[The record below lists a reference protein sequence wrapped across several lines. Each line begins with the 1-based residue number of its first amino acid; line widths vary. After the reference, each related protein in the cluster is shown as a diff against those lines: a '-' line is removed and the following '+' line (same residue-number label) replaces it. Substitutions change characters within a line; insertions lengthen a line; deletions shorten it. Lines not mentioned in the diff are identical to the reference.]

1 MMMWA
6 MSSFAP
12 IATSRLRAAK
22 RTKGTY
28 EHSQKFPFG
37 NGIGVYGRLVY
48 LFERLRL
55 DEGCGRTTRGN
66 RQSSS
71 GRRSGSKPAHRT
83 AARLCEARELLGERE
98 NNPGRSHDYYRKTN
112 ILRACTVGISSP
124 EGFGEEK

>member
-22 RTKGTY
+22 RTQGTY
-28 EHSQKFPFG
+28 ERSQKFPFG

-48 LFERLRL
+48 LFERLRI
-55 DEGCGRTTRGN
+55 DKGWGRTTCGN

-71 GRRSGSKPAHRT
+71 SRRSGSQPANWTSSRI
-83 AARLCEARELLGERE
+83 CETRELLGERE
-98 NNPGRSHDYYRKTN
+98 NHTD
-112 ILRACTVGISSP
+112 I
-124 EGFGEEK
+124 